1 MTANEGFNTFDHTG
15 DLGLEV
21 WAETPER
28 LHALAGEALM
38 AQVALPAKGP
48 TDATAT
54 LSLDGADPEDLF
66 VHWLNTVLLRAEL
79 ERAVWTRITVTA
91 LGPRSIVAR
100 LAGHRLD
107 TGRHERLREVKA
119 ISFHGFEL
127 DLTPGRCRCRAILD
141 I

>member
-1 MTANEGFNTFDHTG
+1 MNEGFRTFDHTG
-15 DLGLEV
+15 DLGLDV

-38 AQVALPAKGP
+38 AQVALPAPGP
-48 TDATAT
+48 PDATAT

-79 ERAVWTRITVTA
+79 ERAVWTRITVTE
-91 LGPRSIVAR
+91 LGPRLIVAK
-100 LAGHRLD
+100 LQGQRLD
-107 TGRHERLREVKA
+107 SGRHERLREVKA
-119 ISFHGFEL
+119 ISFHGLEL
-127 DLTPGRCRCRAILD
+127 DLRPGECRARAILD